1 MPITTEKLRA
11 LDFDTGA
18 MLRRLTE
25 WVECESPTWDRAAVN
40 RMIDL
45 ASFDLAALGASL
57 TRIPGKLGFSDS
69 VYANLPHPRRSEA
82 GILILGHMDTVHPVG
97 TLKMLP
103 CRREGDICYGPGIVD
118 MKSGNLLSLEAI
130 RQLQSAGHETPLP
143 VSVLFTGDEEV
154 GSPST
159 SALIQSVAS
168 RHRYVLVPEPARP
181 NGTIVLGR
189 LEILRF
195 TLRAEGRPSHAGFVP
210 EQGQSAIRHMAEKI
224 VAIENL
230 SGQQANFNVGIVN
243 GGQWSNCVPTTCEAE
258 VLVLVKDQACTSAVV
273 AALMQFESHDNHLHF
288 TVTPGPARPLW
299 QPDARCVQLYEVA
312 KGIANELDMPLDRAV
327 SGGGSDGNFT
337 GALGIPT
344 LDGLGAR
351 GQLHHTLQ
359 EHIFVDSLAERARLL
374 AGLLGRLG

>member
-1 MPITTEKLRA
+1 MPISVEELKA
-11 LDFDTGA
+11 LPFDSDA
-18 MLRRLTE
+18 MLRRLVD
-25 WVECESPTWDRAAVN
+25 WVECESPTWDSSAVN
-40 RMIDL
+40 RMMDM

-57 TRIPGKLGFSDS
+57 TRIPGRLGFSDS
-69 VYANLPHPRRSEA
+69 VHADLPHPGRGEP

-97 TLKMLP
+97 TLKVLP

-118 MKSGNLLSLEAI
+118 MKSGNFLALEAV
-130 RQLQSAGHETPLP
+130 RQLQAAGFETRLP

-159 SALIQSVAS
+159 YQLIQSIAS
-168 RHRYVLVPEPARP
+168 RYRYVLVPEPARP

-224 VAIENL
+224 VAIEKL
-230 SGQQANFNVGIVN
+230 SDQRANFNVGIVK

-258 VLVLVKDQACTSAVV
+258 VLVLIKDPAATSDAV
-273 AALMQFESHDNHLHF
+273 AALKAFESHDDNRRF

-299 QPDARCVQLYEVA
+299 DPDDRCIQLYELA
-312 KGIANELDMPLDRAV
+312 KGIADELDMPLDRAV

-359 EHIFVDSLAERARLL
+359 EHVFVDSLAERARLF
-374 AGLLGRLG
+374 AGLLGRLS